1 MSPEAITLIVGSDSF
16 IGGALMAQLCED
28 GKRVAGTTKR
38 HETLDQSHL
47 YLDLSKDV
55 ETWNCPRSVSV
66 AIICAGVTRI
76 VACRRDPIK
85 SAQVNVDGTA
95 ALIKNLVSKGVFVLY
110 LSTDKVFDGSKP
122 HRLPDDELSPITEYG
137 RQKAEAECQIKQLNS
152 SASILRLSKV
162 LDKEDPLFQKW
173 ILEMRQQKAIH
184 PFHDMMLAPVPIS
197 TVVSAI
203 QSIVEKRMNGIMQLS
218 GDCDIS
224 YSEAATLGVESI
236 GLDEN
241 LIKPISASEAGFIS
255 EELSKNTTMDM
266 QRLRNELG
274 IKSPDVKETIKANFK
289 DIMSSFG
296 DLNSIKP

>member
-1 MSPEAITLIVGSDSF
+1 
-16 IGGALMAQLCED
+16 
-28 GKRVAGTTKR
+28 
-38 HETLDQSHL
+38 
-47 YLDLSKDV
+47 
-55 ETWNCPRSVSV
+55 
-66 AIICAGVTRI
+66 
-76 VACRRDPIK
+76 
-85 SAQVNVDGTA
+85 
-95 ALIKNLVSKGVFVLY
+95 
-110 LSTDKVFDGSKP
+110 
-122 HRLPDDELSPITEYG
+122 
-137 RQKAEAECQIKQLNS
+137 
-152 SASILRLSKV
+152 
-162 LDKEDPLFQKW
+162 
-173 ILEMRQQKAIH
+173 
-184 PFHDMMLAPVPIS
+184 
-197 TVVSAI
+197 
-203 QSIVEKRMNGIMQLS
+203 MNGIMQLS